1 MSKKIKAVI
10 AIGGT
15 GGHVIP
21 GYNLALHLKENNFIV
36 DLKSYMLNMK
46 YEYVTIPNLANNKLI
61 IDLLEMKPGLD
72 LYYYTYNLNQHKF
85 CNKDFCFNIN

>member
-36 DLKSYMLNMK
+36 YISKKPLN
-46 YEYVTIPNLANNKLI
+46 TGI
-61 IDLLEMKPGLD
+61 
-72 LYYYTYNLNQHKF
+72 H
-85 CNKDFCFNIN
+85 